1 MEAFQAIGIAGSILL
16 AIAFIPQCYKMLSTR
31 SAKDISIY
39 YLSVIALGSLFMT
52 VYGYGI
58 RDLVVFGLNL
68 YAFLCNVQLILLKLY
83 FDRMQEKYIT
93 KPI

>member
-1 MEAFQAIGIAGSILL
+1 MEIYQAIGIAGSVLL
-16 AIAFIPQCYKMLSTR
+16 ALAFIPQCYKMLSTR

-39 YLSVIALGSLFMT
+39 YLTVIALGSLFMT

-58 RDLVVFGLNL
+58 MDLVVFGLNL
-68 YAFLCNVQLILLKLY
+68 YAFLCNIQLILLKLY
-83 FDRMQEKYIT
+83 FDRMQERPST